1 MGRVKL
7 CFGILIAIIVFG
19 IGGILII
26 EHKTTDIIKL
36 VDKTQYYSDMG
47 NTEKALEAVDELEK
61 QWIKYHKLASVI
73 VSNDKISDVQNSV
86 SRIQPLIESQVD
98 ELNAEIANAR
108 SSLMWIIESEI
119 PRFTNIF

>member
-7 CFGILIAIIVFG
+7 CFGILIAIIILG

-26 EHKTTDIIKL
+26 EHKTNDIIKL
-36 VDKTQYYSDMG
+36 VDTTQYYSDMG
-47 NTEKALEAVDELEK
+47 DTQKALETVDKLK
-61 QWIKYHKLASVI
+61 NQWDNYHKVASVI
-73 VSNDKISDVQNSV
+73 VSNDKISDVQDSV
-86 SRIQPLIESQVD
+86 SRIKPLIESHDD

-108 SSLMWIIESEI
+108 SVLMWIIESEI